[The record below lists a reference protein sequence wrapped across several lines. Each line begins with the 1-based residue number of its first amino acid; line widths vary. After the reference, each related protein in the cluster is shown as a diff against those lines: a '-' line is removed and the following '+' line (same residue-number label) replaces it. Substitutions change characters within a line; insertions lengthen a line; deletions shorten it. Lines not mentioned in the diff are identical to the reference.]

1 MRPVFPGLHSLVFI
15 GPLFKEDKDLE
26 VSTCP
31 VPSTVPG
38 TKEASGLTSATC
50 LEPDP

>member
-1 MRPVFPGLHSLVFI
+1 MWSVFLDLHSLVFI
-15 GPLFKEDKDLE
+15 GLLFKEVKDLE

-38 TKEASGLTSATC
+38 TKEASGPTSAIC
-50 LEPDP
+50 LVPNP